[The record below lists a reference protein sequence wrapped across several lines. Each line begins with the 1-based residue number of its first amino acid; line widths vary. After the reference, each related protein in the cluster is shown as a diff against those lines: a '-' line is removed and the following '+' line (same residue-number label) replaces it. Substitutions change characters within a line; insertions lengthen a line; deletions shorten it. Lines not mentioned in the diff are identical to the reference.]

1 MQRLRPLVEDFV
13 SLPKAPLPAGLDE
26 ILRGLR
32 RASSFLRRELGRRVR
47 IHTLP
52 ELHFV
57 YDPSVETGNRISA
70 LIDKAVESDRHYADD
85 AGEGEGDKPASD
97 APDPSR

>member
-1 MQRLRPLVEDFV
+1 MTGQE
-13 SLPKAPLPAGLDE
+13 GLDE

-32 RASSFLRRELGRRVR
+32 RAGSFLRRELGRRVR

-57 YDPSVETGNRISA
+57 YDLSVETGNRISA

-85 AGEGEGDKPASD
+85 AVKARRQ
-97 APDPSR
+97 ACLRRPDPSR